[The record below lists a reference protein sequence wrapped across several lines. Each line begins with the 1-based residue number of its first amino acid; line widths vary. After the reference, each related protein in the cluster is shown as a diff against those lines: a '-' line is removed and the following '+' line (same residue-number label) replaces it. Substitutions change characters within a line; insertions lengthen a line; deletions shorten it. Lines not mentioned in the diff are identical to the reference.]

1 MLLSLARGR
10 GWVRG
15 LRQLVQPPHLASPP
29 SGGEEHESG
38 GEEHERGEE
47 EEQPIVSTGLFA
59 GSAGGACTSARRRPA
74 PRPARSARPRRRG
87 VARGGRGSAAGRT

>member
-1 MLLSLARGR
+1 MLLCPAGGR

-15 LRQLVQPPHLASPP
+15 LRQLVQPPHLSSPP
-29 SGGEEHESG
+29 SG

-47 EEQPIVSTGLFA
+47 DEKERGRHPIVSTGLFA

-74 PRPARSARPRRRG
+74 ARRARSAHPRPPG
-87 VARGGRGSAAGRT
+87 VARGGRGSTGGRT